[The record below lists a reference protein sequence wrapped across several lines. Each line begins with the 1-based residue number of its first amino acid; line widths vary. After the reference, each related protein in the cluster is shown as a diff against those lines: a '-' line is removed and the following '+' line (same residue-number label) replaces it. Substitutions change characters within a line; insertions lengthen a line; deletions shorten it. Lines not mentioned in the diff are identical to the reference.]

1 MAPGLPCEPEAAG
14 EEVSGEAAPAEN
26 DEDERF
32 AASANLE
39 CAVCLEVVLSK
50 PRLADR
56 RFGLLNA
63 CDHCFCL
70 NCIRGWRQGGVQR
83 GTAASASAHAQAR
96 MHGGVGAGG
105 LSVAFTRAG
114 EQQSQRC

>member
-1 MAPGLPCEPEAAG
+1 MAPGLPCSPRRRG
-14 EEVSGEAAPAEN
+14 EEDSGEVLPPEN

-39 CAVCLEVVLSK
+39 CAVCLEVVLSV
-50 PRLADR
+50 RLADR

-70 NCIRGWRQGGVQR
+70 NCIRRLRHGVQR
-83 GTAASASAHAQAR
+83 
-96 MHGGVGAGG
+96 
-105 LSVAFTRAG
+105 
-114 EQQSQRC
+114 